1 MMAMLDTPAFVVTTQ
16 VDGHPSGCLVA
27 FATQTSVQPPSFMV
41 GLPLGDPI
49 HEVASKSDN
58 LAVHVLPRSQ
68 HALAELFGREP
79 DEQADPFARCAWR
92 GGPLG
97 MPILDDAAAWF
108 VGRTLSRSESPTT
121 LRTWWNRSPSGLR
134 KAPRNCSTCPISTA
148 STLGRKRRPGCTAET
163 AQRRPANTACGS
175 PSTCPSNWARANAK
189 APETAVLGCFCVC
202 SRKLSRPG

>member
-16 VDGHPSGCLVA
+16 ADGHPSGCLVA

-108 VGRTLSRSESPTT
+108 VGRTLSRSEVADHVAYLVEPVAVWAPQSSEELLYLSDLDGVDPGQEAPPRLYSGDRSEATRKYGMRFT
-121 LRTWWNRSPSGLR
+121 LDVP
-134 KAPRNCSTCPISTA
+134 
-148 STLGRKRRPGCTAET
+148 
-163 AQRRPANTACGS
+163 
-175 PSTCPSNWARANAK
+175 
-189 APETAVLGCFCVC
+189 
-202 SRKLSRPG
+202 